1 MLLTSLKGIQMMK
14 KFPIYLF
21 ISQSLPILHWNM
33 IPKNI
38 LELLRPFKLKTIGRW
53 SSNSLEINIL
63 VLNYREFMM
72 LAMMDGQQR
81 IFIVNAITKD
91 GR

>member
-38 LELLRPFKLKTIGRW
+38 LELLRPFEPPSIERW
-53 SSNSLEINIL
+53 SSNSLETNIL
-63 VLNYREFMM
+63 KLDSRGYMM
-72 LAMMDGQQR
+72 LPLMVGEQM
-81 IFIVNAITKD
+81 ISIVNATRRD